1 MKPYLLYENYENAS
15 QRKSSNSDEL
25 ITDLNLDV
33 IFKAMAMND
42 NFLYNTAKT
51 VILNSLTDV
60 DSIIYRQ
67 NVLKDCL
74 NNKSTINEIYDIAS
88 STLDEAVF
96 YRQTTQPSFSKMVS
110 VSYKV
115 RSSAGLMELLVVNL
129 KKLRSLVR
137 MAEKNFNS
145 KGMKK
150 FCDQLAA
157 FLTDDFFV
165 KVKQHIDDLKFISEG
180 GTMVIGLGI
189 GSGMKGSGHVLRR
202 ISSCTSSRVSN
213 GTSGKKHHKPAFANN
228 QIPLDNISIAN
239 NAKEMEDAALVHILR
254 LINHFNDD
262 ILEYFELL
270 CTEAG
275 FYLACTNLYSLLK
288 KLNAVVTFPIPYECE
303 KRDLVFQGL
312 FDLSLFIN
320 ERKNLVSNDLNAI
333 DKCLFIITGANQGG
347 KSTYLRSIGIAQILM
362 QCGLFVPAAFFG
374 SNISDSIFTHFT
386 REEDEGMDSGKLDE
400 ELQRMDNIINNI
412 THRTLLLMNEPF
424 ATTTERDGSIIA
436 RDIITALYDMNIKVL
451 FVTHLFEFSNQMFSE
466 NLPKAVFLRAERTD
480 AGSRTFSIKM
490 GRPLLTSFGEDIF
503 ASVIGD
509 TLL

>member
-1 MKPYLLYENYENAS
+1 MKPYLLYENYENAA
-15 QRKSSNSDEL
+15 QKKLPNANEL

-42 NFLYNTAKT
+42 SFLYTTVKT
-51 VILNSLTDV
+51 VALNSLTDV
-60 DSIIYRQ
+60 ESIIYRQ

-74 NNKSTINEIYDIAS
+74 NNNSTINEIYDIAS
-88 STLDEAVF
+88 STLDEAGF
-96 YRQTTQPSFSKMVS
+96 YRQSTQPSFSKMVS

-115 RSSAGLMELLVVNL
+115 RSSAGLMELLVASL

-137 MAEKNFNS
+137 KTEKNFNS

-150 FCDQLAA
+150 FCDQQAA

-180 GTMVIGLGI
+180 GTMVIGSGI
-189 GSGMKGSGHVLRR
+189 GSGMKGSGHILRS
-202 ISSCTSSRVSN
+202 ISCRNSN
-213 GTSGKKHHKPAFANN
+213 GAFGKRHSKPAANN
-228 QIPLDNISIAN
+228 EIPLDNISIAN

-254 LINHFNDD
+254 LINHFNDS
-262 ILEYFELL
+262 ILEYFEML

-275 FYLACTNLYSLLK
+275 FYLACTNLYSMLK
-288 KLNAVVTFPIPYECE
+288 KLNAVVTFPVSYECE
-303 KRDLVFQGL
+303 KRDLVFEGL

-320 ERKNLVSNDLNAI
+320 EKKNLVSNDLNAI

-374 SNISDSIFTHFT
+374 SNISDNIFTHFT

-400 ELQRMDNIINNI
+400 ELQRMDNIINSI
-412 THRTLLLMNEPF
+412 TRRSLLLMNEPF

-436 RDIITALYDMNIKVL
+436 RDIIRALYDINVKVI
-451 FVTHLFEFSNQMFSE
+451 FVTHLYEFSNLMFSE

-480 AGSRTFSIKM
+480 DGSRTFSIKM
-490 GRPLLTSFGEDIF
+490 GKPLLTSFGEDIF

-509 TLL
+509 TLI

>member
-1 MKPYLLYENYENAS
+1 MKPYLLYENYENAA
-15 QRKSSNSDEL
+15 QRKPSNSDEL

-42 NFLYNTAKT
+42 SFLYTT
-51 VILNSLTDV
+51 VKAVVLNSLTDA

-74 NNKSTINEIYDIAS
+74 NNKSAINEIYNIAS
-88 STLDEAVF
+88 SALDEADF
-96 YRQTTQPSFSKMVS
+96 FRQSTQPSFSKMVS

-129 KKLRSLVR
+129 NKLRSIVR
-137 MAEKNFNS
+137 KTEKNFNS

-150 FCDQLAA
+150 FCDQQAA
-157 FLTDDFFV
+157 FLTDDFFA
-165 KVKQHIDDLKFISEG
+165 KVKQYIDDLKFLSEG
-180 GTMVIGLGI
+180 GKMVIGSGI
-189 GSGMKGSGHVLRR
+189 GNGLKGSGHILRK
-202 ISSCTSSRVSN
+202 ISGTTSN
-213 GTSGKKHHKPAFANN
+213 GISGKRHSKPPANN
-228 QIPLDNISIAN
+228 EIPLDNISIAN
-239 NAKEMEDAALVHILR
+239 NAKEMEDAGLVNILR
-254 LINHFNDD
+254 LINHFNDK
-262 ILEYFELL
+262 ILEYFKLL

-275 FYLACTNLYSLLK
+275 FYLACTNLYFMLK
-288 KLNAVVTFPIPYECE
+288 KMNAVITFPVPYESE
-303 KRDLVFQGL
+303 KRDLMFKGL

-320 ERKNLVSNDLNAI
+320 EKRNLVSNDLNAT
-333 DKCLFIITGANQGG
+333 DKYLFIITGANQGG

-400 ELQRMDNIINNI
+400 ELKRMDNIINNI
-412 THRTLLLMNEPF
+412 TRSSLLLMNESF

-436 RDIITALYDMNIKVL
+436 RDIIRALYDIKVKVI
-451 FVTHLFEFSNQMFSE
+451 FVTHLFEFSNLMFAE
-466 NLPKAVFLRAERTD
+466 NLPGAVFLRAERTD
-480 AGSRTFSIKM
+480 DGSRTFSVKM

-503 ASVIGD
+503 ASVLGD